1 MPVGTF
7 SSAIEGRYLT
17 SACLDYLLSKIRWL
31 DNIGRRNRSHKN
43 TKLENLLTEMQ
54 RLTLVHER
62 DSNGESHYRIHKG
75 ESNNKEGSGT
85 ATPVKSEKKH

>member
-1 MPVGTF
+1 
-7 SSAIEGRYLT
+7 
-17 SACLDYLLSKIRWL
+17 
-31 DNIGRRNRSHKN
+31 
-43 TKLENLLTEMQ
+43 MQ